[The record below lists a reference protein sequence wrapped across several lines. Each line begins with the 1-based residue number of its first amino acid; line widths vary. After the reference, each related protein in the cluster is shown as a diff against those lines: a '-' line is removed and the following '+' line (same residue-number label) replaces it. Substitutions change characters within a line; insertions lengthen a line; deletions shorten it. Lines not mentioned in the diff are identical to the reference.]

1 MKLISLI
8 AVILSMIFCL
18 LTACSSSD
26 KDNASKSDETSPPN
40 ALLRD
45 DNADVNY
52 DQSNNE
58 NGDVTMANLDKYK
71 ETGHPIAVIE
81 MNDGGQIIVELYD
94 DIAPNTVNSFISLAN
109 KGFYDGLIF
118 HRVIQGFMIQGG
130 DPNGNG
136 TGGPGYCIP
145 GEFRNNNFNNTIS
158 HTRGTISMER
168 RGSQFADYMYY
179 NTAGCQFFICDADST
194 FLDGNYASFG
204 KVVEG
209 MDVVDKIAAT
219 KTGPADRPLEDQVM
233 KTVRV
238 ETFGKTYDEPVT
250 LPEA

>member
-1 MKLISLI
+1 MKLKSIAAIVLSL
-8 AVILSMIFCL
+8 VLCL
-18 LTACSSSD
+18 FAACSSGEQDNNVTDNPTAAGASLNSD
-26 KDNASKSDETSPPN
+26 ITDGDSDDSK
-40 ALLRD
+40 
-45 DNADVNY
+45 
-52 DQSNNE
+52 NE
-58 NGDVTMANLDKYK
+58 NGDVTMANLEKYK
-71 ETGHPIAVIE
+71 ETGHPVAVIE
-81 MNDGGQIIVELYD
+81 MQDGGQIIVELYD
-94 DIAPNTVNSFISLAN
+94 DIAPNTVKSFISLAN

-145 GEFRNNNFNNTIS
+145 GEFSNNNFNNTIS
-158 HTRGTISMER
+158 HTRGTISMGR

-204 KVVEG
+204 RVVEG
-209 MDVVDKIAAT
+209 MEVVDRIAAT
-219 KTGPADRPLEDQVM
+219 ATNSADKPLQDQVM

-250 LPEA
+250 LTES